1 MDASKV
7 YDEAIVIDGLSI
19 SNWESD
25 AVFQRLRAGN
35 ITAINATVATWENF
49 QQTMAHLAKWMRRFR
64 ERQDIL
70 QVKETA
76 DIHTAKKLG
85 KTGII
90 LGFQNA
96 SPIENEL
103 DRLGLF
109 LALGVRVIQ
118 LTYHE
123 TNLLGSGC
131 WERFDSGL
139 SNFGVD
145 AVREMNRLG
154 ILIDLSHVGPKTT
167 MEAIEMSEQPV
178 AITHANARSFYNH
191 PRNKEEDALK
201 LLAEKGG
208 VVGATSYTPFLPK
221 GYDSTLEDFVD
232 ALDNMV
238 ERIGLDHVAIGTDST
253 HDQPLE
259 FWHFIVSQQGT
270 KFPSTFA
277 DGSVPYTEINFQP
290 KGIDTPAEFPNL
302 AEALAKAEALRE
314 GVEPLTD
321 RCLPHVFAQHLG
333 AGRGLALGVGKGD
346 LAHVDVPVG
355 IHRHRMGREKASRA
369 VGVVL
374 APLGQD
380 ASVGCPDGHA
390 GGGLVQPGLAPIHE
404 DTADFGHAEVLLPI
418 LA

>member
-1 MDASKV
+1 MQSEARKI
-7 YDEAIVIDGLSI
+7 YDEAIVIDGLNV

-25 AVFQRLRAGN
+25 AVFERLRAGN

-49 QQTMAHLAKWMRRFR
+49 VQTMAHLAAWMRRFR
-64 ERQDIL
+64 ARQDIV

-76 DIHTAKKLG
+76 DIHAAKKLG

-90 LGFQNA
+90 LSFQNA

-131 WERFDSGL
+131 WERNDCGL
-139 SNFGVD
+139 SNFGID

-154 ILIDLSHVGPKTT
+154 IVIDLSHVGPKTT
-167 MEAIEMSEQPV
+167 MDAIEISEQPV
-178 AITHANARSFYNH
+178 AITHANARSFCGH
-191 PRNKEEDALK
+191 PRNKEEEALK

-208 VVGATSYTPFLPK
+208 VVGATSFANFLPK
-221 GYDSTLEDFVD
+221 GFDSTVEDFVD
-232 ALDNMV
+232 AIDDMV

-259 FWHFIVSQQGT
+259 FWHYIVSQQGT

-277 DGSVPYTEINFQP
+277 DGSVPYTELSFQP
-290 KGIDTPAEFPNL
+290 RGIDSPAEFPNL
-302 AEALAKAEALRE
+302 AEALANRGYKAEEIAKL
-314 GVEPLTD
+314 
-321 RCLPHVFAQHLG
+321 LG
-333 AGRGLALGVGKGD
+333 GNWMSLFERVWN
-346 LAHVDVPVG
+346 V
-355 IHRHRMGREKASRA
+355 
-369 VGVVL
+369 
-374 APLGQD
+374 
-380 ASVGCPDGHA
+380 
-390 GGGLVQPGLAPIHE
+390 
-404 DTADFGHAEVLLPI
+404 
-418 LA
+418 

>member
-1 MDASKV
+1 MSTEARKI

-25 AVFQRLRAGN
+25 AVFRRLRAGN

-49 QQTMAHLAKWMRRFR
+49 VQTMAHLSAWMRRFR
-64 ERQDIL
+64 ERDDIL
-70 QVKETA
+70 QVKETT
-76 DIHTAKKLG
+76 DIYAAKEQG

-90 LGFQNA
+90 LSFQNA

-131 WERFDSGL
+131 WERTDGGL

-154 ILIDLSHVGPKTT
+154 IVIDLSHVGPKTT
-167 MEAIEMSEQPV
+167 MDAIEMSEQPV
-178 AITHANARSFYNH
+178 AITHANARSFCGH

-208 VVGATSYTPFLPK
+208 VVGATSFANFLPR
-221 GYDSTLEDFVD
+221 GFDSTVEDFVD
-232 ALDNMV
+232 AIDDMV
-238 ERIGLDHVAIGTDST
+238 ERVGIDHVAIGTDST

-259 FWHFIVSQQGT
+259 FWHYIGSQQGT

-277 DGSVPYTEINFQP
+277 DGSVPYTELSFQP
-290 KGIDTPAEFPNL
+290 KGIDSPAEFPNL
-302 AEALAKAEALRE
+302 AEALVNRGYSAEDITRL
-314 GVEPLTD
+314 
-321 RCLPHVFAQHLG
+321 LG
-333 AGRGLALGVGKGD
+333 GNWMNLFERVWN
-346 LAHVDVPVG
+346 V
-355 IHRHRMGREKASRA
+355 
-369 VGVVL
+369 
-374 APLGQD
+374 
-380 ASVGCPDGHA
+380 
-390 GGGLVQPGLAPIHE
+390 
-404 DTADFGHAEVLLPI
+404 
-418 LA
+418 

>member
-1 MDASKV
+1 MSTEARKI

-25 AVFQRLRAGN
+25 AVFRRLRAGN

-49 QQTMAHLAKWMRRFR
+49 LQTMAHLSAWMRRFR
-64 ERQDIL
+64 ERDDIL

-76 DIHTAKKLG
+76 DIYAAKEQG

-90 LGFQNA
+90 LSFQNA

-131 WERFDSGL
+131 WERTDGGL

-154 ILIDLSHVGPKTT
+154 IVIDLSHVGPKTT
-167 MEAIEMSEQPV
+167 MDAIEMSEQPV
-178 AITHANARSFYNH
+178 AITHANARSFCGH

-208 VVGATSYTPFLPK
+208 VVGATSFANFLPR
-221 GYDSTLEDFVD
+221 GFDSTVEDFVD
-232 ALDNMV
+232 AIDDMV
-238 ERIGLDHVAIGTDST
+238 DRVGIDHVAIGTDST

-259 FWHFIVSQQGT
+259 FWHYIGSQQGT

-277 DGSVPYTEINFQP
+277 DGSVPYTELSFQP
-290 KGIDTPAEFPNL
+290 KGIDSPAEFPNL
-302 AEALAKAEALRE
+302 AEALVNRGYSAEDITRL
-314 GVEPLTD
+314 
-321 RCLPHVFAQHLG
+321 LG
-333 AGRGLALGVGKGD
+333 GNWMNLFERVWN
-346 LAHVDVPVG
+346 V
-355 IHRHRMGREKASRA
+355 
-369 VGVVL
+369 
-374 APLGQD
+374 
-380 ASVGCPDGHA
+380 
-390 GGGLVQPGLAPIHE
+390 
-404 DTADFGHAEVLLPI
+404 
-418 LA
+418 

>member
-1 MDASKV
+1 MSSEARKV
-7 YDEAIVIDGLSI
+7 YDEAIVIDGLNV

-25 AVFQRLRAGN
+25 AVFERLRAGN

-49 QQTMAHLAKWMRRFR
+49 VQTMAHLTAWMRRFR
-64 ERQDIL
+64 ERHDIV

-76 DIHTAKKLG
+76 DIHAAKALG

-131 WERFDSGL
+131 WERNDCGL

-154 ILIDLSHVGPKTT
+154 IVIDLSHVGPKTT
-167 MEAIEMSEQPV
+167 MDAIEMSEQPV
-178 AITHANARSFYNH
+178 AITHANARSFCGH
-191 PRNKEEDALK
+191 PRNKEEEALK

-208 VVGATSYTPFLPK
+208 VVGATSFANFLPQ
-221 GYDSTLEDFVD
+221 GFDSTVEDFVD
-232 ALDNMV
+232 AIDDMV

-259 FWHFIVSQQGT
+259 FWHYIVSQQGT

-277 DGSVPYTEINFQP
+277 DGSVPYTELSFQP
-290 KGIDTPAEFPNL
+290 KGIDSPAEFPNL
-302 AEALAKAEALRE
+302 AEALANRGYRAEEITKL
-314 GVEPLTD
+314 
-321 RCLPHVFAQHLG
+321 LG
-333 AGRGLALGVGKGD
+333 GNWMSLFERVWN
-346 LAHVDVPVG
+346 P
-355 IHRHRMGREKASRA
+355 
-369 VGVVL
+369 
-374 APLGQD
+374 
-380 ASVGCPDGHA
+380 
-390 GGGLVQPGLAPIHE
+390 
-404 DTADFGHAEVLLPI
+404 
-418 LA
+418 

>member
-1 MDASKV
+1 MSSEARKI
-7 YDEAIVIDGLSI
+7 YDEAIVIDGLNV

-25 AVFQRLRAGN
+25 AVFERLRTGN

-49 QQTMAHLAKWMRRFR
+49 VQTMAHLTAWMRRFR
-64 ERQDIL
+64 ERHDIV

-76 DIHTAKKLG
+76 DIHAAKKLG

-90 LGFQNA
+90 LSFQNA

-131 WERFDSGL
+131 WERNDCGL

-154 ILIDLSHVGPKTT
+154 IVIDLSHVGPKTT
-167 MEAIEMSEQPV
+167 MDAIEMSEQPV
-178 AITHANARSFYNH
+178 AITHANARSFCGH
-191 PRNKEEDALK
+191 PRNKEEEALK

-208 VVGATSYTPFLPK
+208 VVGATSFANFLPK
-221 GYDSTLEDFVD
+221 GFDSTVEDFVD
-232 ALDNMV
+232 AIDDMV

-259 FWHFIVSQQGT
+259 FWHYIVSQQGT

-277 DGSVPYTEINFQP
+277 DGSVPYTELSFQP
-290 KGIDTPAEFPNL
+290 KGIDSPAEFPNL
-302 AEALAKAEALRE
+302 AEALANRGYRAEEITKL
-314 GVEPLTD
+314 
-321 RCLPHVFAQHLG
+321 LG
-333 AGRGLALGVGKGD
+333 GNWMSLFERVWN
-346 LAHVDVPVG
+346 V
-355 IHRHRMGREKASRA
+355 
-369 VGVVL
+369 
-374 APLGQD
+374 
-380 ASVGCPDGHA
+380 
-390 GGGLVQPGLAPIHE
+390 
-404 DTADFGHAEVLLPI
+404 
-418 LA
+418 

>member
-1 MDASKV
+1 MSSEARKV
-7 YDEAIVIDGLSI
+7 YDEAIVIDGLNV

-25 AVFQRLRAGN
+25 AVFERLRAGN

-49 QQTMAHLAKWMRRFR
+49 VQTMAHLTAWMRRFR
-64 ERQDIL
+64 ERHDIV

-76 DIHTAKKLG
+76 DIHAAKALG

-131 WERFDSGL
+131 WERNDCGL

-154 ILIDLSHVGPKTT
+154 IVIDLSHVGPKTT
-167 MEAIEMSEQPV
+167 MDAIEMSEQPV
-178 AITHANARSFYNH
+178 AITHANARSFCGH
-191 PRNKEEDALK
+191 PRNKEEEALK

-208 VVGATSYTPFLPK
+208 VVGATSFANFLPQ
-221 GYDSTLEDFVD
+221 GFDSTVEDFVD
-232 ALDNMV
+232 AIDDMV

-259 FWHFIVSQQGT
+259 FWHYIVSQQGT

-277 DGSVPYTEINFQP
+277 DGSVPYTELSFQP
-290 KGIDTPAEFPNL
+290 KGIDSPAEFPNL
-302 AEALAKAEALRE
+302 AEALANRGYRAEEITKL
-314 GVEPLTD
+314 
-321 RCLPHVFAQHLG
+321 LG
-333 AGRGLALGVGKGD
+333 GNWMSLFERVWN
-346 LAHVDVPVG
+346 V
-355 IHRHRMGREKASRA
+355 
-369 VGVVL
+369 
-374 APLGQD
+374 
-380 ASVGCPDGHA
+380 
-390 GGGLVQPGLAPIHE
+390 
-404 DTADFGHAEVLLPI
+404 
-418 LA
+418 

>member
-1 MDASKV
+1 MSTDARKI

-25 AVFQRLRAGN
+25 AVFRRLRAGN

-49 QQTMAHLAKWMRRFR
+49 VQTMAHLSAWMRRFR
-64 ERQDIL
+64 ERDDIL

-76 DIHTAKKLG
+76 DIYAAKEQG

-90 LGFQNA
+90 LSFQNA

-131 WERFDSGL
+131 WERTDGGL

-154 ILIDLSHVGPKTT
+154 IVIDLSHVGPKTT
-167 MEAIEMSEQPV
+167 MDAIEMSEQPV
-178 AITHANARSFYNH
+178 AITHANARSFCNH

-208 VVGATSYTPFLPK
+208 VVGATSYAHFLPK
-221 GYDSTLEDFVD
+221 GFDSTVEDFVD
-232 ALDNMV
+232 AIDDMV
-238 ERIGLDHVAIGTDST
+238 ERVGIDHVAIGTDST

-259 FWHFIVSQQGT
+259 FWHYIGSQQGT

-277 DGSVPYTEINFQP
+277 DGSVPYTELSFQP
-290 KGIDTPAEFPNL
+290 KGIDSPAEFPNL
-302 AEALAKAEALRE
+302 AEALVNRGYSAEDITKL
-314 GVEPLTD
+314 
-321 RCLPHVFAQHLG
+321 LG
-333 AGRGLALGVGKGD
+333 GNWMNLFERVWN
-346 LAHVDVPVG
+346 V
-355 IHRHRMGREKASRA
+355 
-369 VGVVL
+369 
-374 APLGQD
+374 
-380 ASVGCPDGHA
+380 
-390 GGGLVQPGLAPIHE
+390 
-404 DTADFGHAEVLLPI
+404 
-418 LA
+418 

>member
-1 MDASKV
+1 MSTEARKI

-25 AVFQRLRAGN
+25 AVFRRLQAGN

-49 QQTMAHLAKWMRRFR
+49 LQTMAHLSAWMRRFR
-64 ERQDIL
+64 ERDDIL

-76 DIHTAKKLG
+76 DIYAAKEQG

-90 LGFQNA
+90 LSFQNA

-131 WERFDSGL
+131 WERTDGGL

-154 ILIDLSHVGPKTT
+154 IVIDLSHVGPKTT
-167 MEAIEMSEQPV
+167 MDAIEMSDQPV
-178 AITHANARSFYNH
+178 AITHANARSFCGH

-208 VVGATSYTPFLPK
+208 VVGATSFANFLPK
-221 GYDSTLEDFVD
+221 GFDSTVEDFVD
-232 ALDNMV
+232 AIDDMV
-238 ERIGLDHVAIGTDST
+238 ERVGIDHVAIGTDST

-259 FWHFIVSQQGT
+259 FWHYIGSQQGT

-277 DGSVPYTEINFQP
+277 DGSVPYTELSFQP
-290 KGIDTPAEFPNL
+290 KGIDSPAEFPNL
-302 AEALAKAEALRE
+302 AEALVNRGYSAEDITKL
-314 GVEPLTD
+314 
-321 RCLPHVFAQHLG
+321 LG
-333 AGRGLALGVGKGD
+333 GNWMNLFERVWN
-346 LAHVDVPVG
+346 V
-355 IHRHRMGREKASRA
+355 
-369 VGVVL
+369 
-374 APLGQD
+374 
-380 ASVGCPDGHA
+380 
-390 GGGLVQPGLAPIHE
+390 
-404 DTADFGHAEVLLPI
+404 
-418 LA
+418 

>member
-1 MDASKV
+1 MSTEARKI

-25 AVFQRLRAGN
+25 AVFRRLRAGN

-49 QQTMAHLAKWMRRFR
+49 VQTMAHLSAWMRRFR
-64 ERQDIL
+64 ERDDIL

-76 DIHTAKKLG
+76 DIYAAKEQG

-90 LGFQNA
+90 LSFQNA

-131 WERFDSGL
+131 WERTDGGL

-154 ILIDLSHVGPKTT
+154 IVIDLSHVGPKTT
-167 MEAIEMSEQPV
+167 MDAIEMSDQPV
-178 AITHANARSFYNH
+178 AITHANARSFCGH

-201 LLAEKGG
+201 LLAKKGG
-208 VVGATSYTPFLPK
+208 VVGATSFANFLPK
-221 GYDSTLEDFVD
+221 GFDSTVEDFVD
-232 ALDNMV
+232 AIDDMV
-238 ERIGLDHVAIGTDST
+238 ERVGIDHVAIGTDST

-259 FWHFIVSQQGT
+259 FWHYIGSQQGT

-277 DGSVPYTEINFQP
+277 DGSVPYTELSFQP
-290 KGIDTPAEFPNL
+290 KGIDSPAEFPNL
-302 AEALAKAEALRE
+302 AEALVNRGYSAEDITKL
-314 GVEPLTD
+314 
-321 RCLPHVFAQHLG
+321 LG
-333 AGRGLALGVGKGD
+333 GNWMNLFERVWN
-346 LAHVDVPVG
+346 V
-355 IHRHRMGREKASRA
+355 
-369 VGVVL
+369 
-374 APLGQD
+374 
-380 ASVGCPDGHA
+380 
-390 GGGLVQPGLAPIHE
+390 
-404 DTADFGHAEVLLPI
+404 
-418 LA
+418 

>member
-1 MDASKV
+1 MSTEARKI

-25 AVFQRLRAGN
+25 AVFRRLRAGN

-49 QQTMAHLAKWMRRFR
+49 LQTMAHLSAWMRRFR
-64 ERQDIL
+64 ERDDIL

-76 DIHTAKKLG
+76 DIYAAKEQG

-90 LGFQNA
+90 LSFQNA

-131 WERFDSGL
+131 WERTDGGL

-154 ILIDLSHVGPKTT
+154 IVIDLSHVGPKTT
-167 MEAIEMSEQPV
+167 MDAIEMSEQPV
-178 AITHANARSFYNH
+178 AITHANARSFCNH

-208 VVGATSYTPFLPK
+208 VVGATSYAHFLPK
-221 GYDSTLEDFVD
+221 GFDSTVEDFVD
-232 ALDNMV
+232 AIDDMV
-238 ERIGLDHVAIGTDST
+238 ERVGIDHVAIGTDST

-259 FWHFIVSQQGT
+259 FWHYIGSQQGT

-277 DGSVPYTEINFQP
+277 DGSVPYTELSFQP
-290 KGIDTPAEFPNL
+290 KGIDSPAEFPNL
-302 AEALAKAEALRE
+302 AEALVNRGYSAEDITKL
-314 GVEPLTD
+314 
-321 RCLPHVFAQHLG
+321 LG
-333 AGRGLALGVGKGD
+333 GNWMNLFERVWN
-346 LAHVDVPVG
+346 V
-355 IHRHRMGREKASRA
+355 
-369 VGVVL
+369 
-374 APLGQD
+374 
-380 ASVGCPDGHA
+380 
-390 GGGLVQPGLAPIHE
+390 
-404 DTADFGHAEVLLPI
+404 
-418 LA
+418 

>member
-1 MDASKV
+1 MSTDARKI

-25 AVFQRLRAGN
+25 AVFRRLRAGN

-49 QQTMAHLAKWMRRFR
+49 VQTMAHLSAWMRRFR
-64 ERQDIL
+64 ERDDIL

-76 DIHTAKKLG
+76 DIYAAKEQG

-90 LGFQNA
+90 LSFQNA
-96 SPIENEL
+96 SPVENEL

-131 WERFDSGL
+131 WERTDGGL

-154 ILIDLSHVGPKTT
+154 IVIDLSHVGPKTT
-167 MEAIEMSEQPV
+167 MDAIEMSEQPV
-178 AITHANARSFYNH
+178 AITHANARSFCNH

-208 VVGATSYTPFLPK
+208 VVGATSYAHFLPK
-221 GYDSTLEDFVD
+221 GFDSTVEDFVD
-232 ALDNMV
+232 AIDDMV
-238 ERIGLDHVAIGTDST
+238 ERVGIDHVAIGTDST

-259 FWHFIVSQQGT
+259 FWHYIGSQQGT

-277 DGSVPYTEINFQP
+277 DGSVPYTELSFQP
-290 KGIDTPAEFPNL
+290 KGIDSPAEFPNL
-302 AEALAKAEALRE
+302 AEALVNRGYSAEDITKL
-314 GVEPLTD
+314 
-321 RCLPHVFAQHLG
+321 LG
-333 AGRGLALGVGKGD
+333 GNWMNLFERVWN
-346 LAHVDVPVG
+346 V
-355 IHRHRMGREKASRA
+355 
-369 VGVVL
+369 
-374 APLGQD
+374 
-380 ASVGCPDGHA
+380 
-390 GGGLVQPGLAPIHE
+390 
-404 DTADFGHAEVLLPI
+404 
-418 LA
+418 

>member
-1 MDASKV
+1 MSTDARKI

-25 AVFQRLRAGN
+25 AVFRRLRVGN

-49 QQTMAHLAKWMRRFR
+49 VQTMAHLSAWMRRFR
-64 ERQDIL
+64 ERDDIL

-76 DIHTAKKLG
+76 DIYTAKEQG

-90 LGFQNA
+90 LSFQNA

-131 WERFDSGL
+131 WERTDGGL

-154 ILIDLSHVGPKTT
+154 IVIDLSHVGPKTT
-167 MEAIEMSEQPV
+167 MDAIEMSEQPV
-178 AITHANARSFYNH
+178 AITHANARSFCNH

-208 VVGATSYTPFLPK
+208 VVGATSYAHFLPK
-221 GYDSTLEDFVD
+221 GFDSTVEDFVD
-232 ALDNMV
+232 AIDDMV
-238 ERIGLDHVAIGTDST
+238 ERVGIDHVAIGTDST

-259 FWHFIVSQQGT
+259 FWHYIGSQQGT

-277 DGSVPYTEINFQP
+277 DGSVPYTELSFQP
-290 KGIDTPAEFPNL
+290 KGIDSPAEFPNL
-302 AEALAKAEALRE
+302 AEALVNRGYSAEDITKL
-314 GVEPLTD
+314 
-321 RCLPHVFAQHLG
+321 LG
-333 AGRGLALGVGKGD
+333 GNWMNLFERVWN
-346 LAHVDVPVG
+346 V
-355 IHRHRMGREKASRA
+355 
-369 VGVVL
+369 
-374 APLGQD
+374 
-380 ASVGCPDGHA
+380 
-390 GGGLVQPGLAPIHE
+390 
-404 DTADFGHAEVLLPI
+404 
-418 LA
+418 

>member
-1 MDASKV
+1 MSTDARKI

-25 AVFQRLRAGN
+25 AVFRRLRAGN

-49 QQTMAHLAKWMRRFR
+49 VQTMAHLSAWMRRFR
-64 ERQDIL
+64 ERDDIL
-70 QVKETA
+70 QVKEMA
-76 DIHTAKKLG
+76 DIYAAKEQG

-90 LGFQNA
+90 LSFQNA

-131 WERFDSGL
+131 WERTDGGL

-154 ILIDLSHVGPKTT
+154 IVIDLSHVGPKTT
-167 MEAIEMSEQPV
+167 MDAIEMSEQPV
-178 AITHANARSFYNH
+178 AITHANARSFCNH

-208 VVGATSYTPFLPK
+208 VVGATSYAHFLPK
-221 GYDSTLEDFVD
+221 GFDSTVEDFVD
-232 ALDNMV
+232 AIDDMV
-238 ERIGLDHVAIGTDST
+238 ERVGIDHVAIGTDST

-259 FWHFIVSQQGT
+259 FWHYIGSQQGT

-277 DGSVPYTEINFQP
+277 DGSVPYTELSFQP
-290 KGIDTPAEFPNL
+290 KGIDSPAEFPNL
-302 AEALAKAEALRE
+302 AEALVNRGYSAEDITRL
-314 GVEPLTD
+314 
-321 RCLPHVFAQHLG
+321 LG
-333 AGRGLALGVGKGD
+333 GNWMNLFERVWN
-346 LAHVDVPVG
+346 V
-355 IHRHRMGREKASRA
+355 
-369 VGVVL
+369 
-374 APLGQD
+374 
-380 ASVGCPDGHA
+380 
-390 GGGLVQPGLAPIHE
+390 
-404 DTADFGHAEVLLPI
+404 
-418 LA
+418 

>member
-1 MDASKV
+1 MGMDARKV

-25 AVFQRLRAGN
+25 AVFERLRAGN

-49 QQTMAHLAKWMRRFR
+49 QQTMAHLAGWMRRFR

-139 SNFGVD
+139 SNSGWMRW
-145 AVREMNRLG
+145 REMNRLG
-154 ILIDLSHVGPKTT
+154 IVIDLSTWARKPPWTPSKCPSSRSSSPTPTPAVSAATRATRKKKRSSCWPKRGVSSAPPHTPPSFQEIRFDGGGFRGCPRQHGGADRPGPRGYR
-167 MEAIEMSEQPV
+167 
-178 AITHANARSFYNH
+178 HRFH
-191 PRNKEEDALK
+191 PRSA
-201 LLAEKGG
+201 AG
-208 VVGATSYTPFLPK
+208 V
-221 GYDSTLEDFVD
+221 
-232 ALDNMV
+232 
-238 ERIGLDHVAIGTDST
+238 
-253 HDQPLE
+253 
-259 FWHFIVSQQGT
+259 
-270 KFPSTFA
+270 
-277 DGSVPYTEINFQP
+277 
-290 KGIDTPAEFPNL
+290 
-302 AEALAKAEALRE
+302 
-314 GVEPLTD
+314 
-321 RCLPHVFAQHLG
+321 
-333 AGRGLALGVGKGD
+333 LAL
-346 LAHVDVPVG
+346 
-355 IHRHRMGREKASRA
+355 HRLPAGHQVSPRP
-369 VGVVL
+369 L
-374 APLGQD
+374 PTAP
-380 ASVGCPDGHA
+380 CPT
-390 GGGLVQPGLAPIHE
+390 PS
-404 DTADFGHAEVLLPI
+404 
-418 LA
+418 

>member
-1 MDASKV
+1 MSTDARKI

-25 AVFQRLRAGN
+25 AVFRRLRAGN

-49 QQTMAHLAKWMRRFR
+49 LQTMAHLSAWMRRFR
-64 ERQDIL
+64 ERDDIL

-76 DIHTAKKLG
+76 DIYAAKEQG

-90 LGFQNA
+90 LSFQNA

-131 WERFDSGL
+131 WERTDGGL

-154 ILIDLSHVGPKTT
+154 IVIDLSHVGPKTT
-167 MEAIEMSEQPV
+167 MDAIEMSDQPV
-178 AITHANARSFYNH
+178 AITHANARSFCNH

-208 VVGATSYTPFLPK
+208 VVGATSYAHFLPK
-221 GYDSTLEDFVD
+221 GFDSTVEDFVD
-232 ALDNMV
+232 AIDDMV
-238 ERIGLDHVAIGTDST
+238 ERVGIDHVAIGTDST

-259 FWHFIVSQQGT
+259 FWHYIGSQQGT

-277 DGSVPYTEINFQP
+277 DGSVPYTELSFQP
-290 KGIDTPAEFPNL
+290 KGIDSPAEFPNL
-302 AEALAKAEALRE
+302 AEALVNRGYSAEDITRL
-314 GVEPLTD
+314 
-321 RCLPHVFAQHLG
+321 LG
-333 AGRGLALGVGKGD
+333 GNWMNLFERVWN
-346 LAHVDVPVG
+346 V
-355 IHRHRMGREKASRA
+355 
-369 VGVVL
+369 
-374 APLGQD
+374 
-380 ASVGCPDGHA
+380 
-390 GGGLVQPGLAPIHE
+390 
-404 DTADFGHAEVLLPI
+404 
-418 LA
+418 

>member
-1 MDASKV
+1 MSTDARKI

-25 AVFQRLRAGN
+25 AVFRRLRAGN

-49 QQTMAHLAKWMRRFR
+49 LQTMAHLSAWMRRFR
-64 ERQDIL
+64 ERNDIL

-76 DIHTAKKLG
+76 DIYAAKEQG

-90 LGFQNA
+90 LSFQNA

-131 WERFDSGL
+131 WERTDGGL

-154 ILIDLSHVGPKTT
+154 IVIDLSHVGPKTT
-167 MEAIEMSEQPV
+167 MDAIEMSEQPV
-178 AITHANARSFYNH
+178 AITHANARSFCGH

-208 VVGATSYTPFLPK
+208 VVGATSYAHFLPK
-221 GYDSTLEDFVD
+221 GFDSTVEDFVD
-232 ALDNMV
+232 AIDDMV
-238 ERIGLDHVAIGTDST
+238 ERVGIDHVAIGTDST

-259 FWHFIVSQQGT
+259 FWYYIGSQQGT

-277 DGSVPYTEINFQP
+277 DGSVPYTELSFQP
-290 KGIDTPAEFPNL
+290 KGIDSPAEFPNL
-302 AEALAKAEALRE
+302 AEALVNRGYSAEDITKL
-314 GVEPLTD
+314 
-321 RCLPHVFAQHLG
+321 LG
-333 AGRGLALGVGKGD
+333 GNWMNLFERVWN
-346 LAHVDVPVG
+346 V
-355 IHRHRMGREKASRA
+355 
-369 VGVVL
+369 
-374 APLGQD
+374 
-380 ASVGCPDGHA
+380 
-390 GGGLVQPGLAPIHE
+390 
-404 DTADFGHAEVLLPI
+404 
-418 LA
+418 

>member
-1 MDASKV
+1 MSTDARKI

-25 AVFQRLRAGN
+25 AVFRRLRAGN

-49 QQTMAHLAKWMRRFR
+49 VQTMAHLSVWMRRFR
-64 ERQDIL
+64 ERDDIL

-76 DIHTAKKLG
+76 DIYAAKEQG

-90 LGFQNA
+90 LSFQNA

-131 WERFDSGL
+131 WERTDGGL

-154 ILIDLSHVGPKTT
+154 IVIDLSHVGPKTT
-167 MEAIEMSEQPV
+167 MDAIEMSEQPV
-178 AITHANARSFYNH
+178 AITHANARSFCNH

-208 VVGATSYTPFLPK
+208 VVGATSYAHFLPK
-221 GYDSTLEDFVD
+221 GFDSTVEDFVD
-232 ALDNMV
+232 AIDDMV
-238 ERIGLDHVAIGTDST
+238 ERVGIDHVAIGTDST

-259 FWHFIVSQQGT
+259 FWHYIGSQQGT

-277 DGSVPYTEINFQP
+277 DGSVPYTELSFQP
-290 KGIDTPAEFPNL
+290 KGIDSPAEFPNL
-302 AEALAKAEALRE
+302 AEALVNRGYSAEDITRL
-314 GVEPLTD
+314 
-321 RCLPHVFAQHLG
+321 LG
-333 AGRGLALGVGKGD
+333 GNWMNLFERVWN
-346 LAHVDVPVG
+346 V
-355 IHRHRMGREKASRA
+355 
-369 VGVVL
+369 
-374 APLGQD
+374 
-380 ASVGCPDGHA
+380 
-390 GGGLVQPGLAPIHE
+390 
-404 DTADFGHAEVLLPI
+404 
-418 LA
+418 

>member
-1 MDASKV
+1 MSSEARKV
-7 YDEAIVIDGLSI
+7 YDEAIVIDGLNV

-25 AVFQRLRAGN
+25 AVFERLRAGN
-35 ITAINATVATWENF
+35 ITAITATVATWENF
-49 QQTMAHLAKWMRRFR
+49 VQTMAHLTAWMRRFR
-64 ERQDIL
+64 ERQDIV

-76 DIHTAKKLG
+76 DIHAAKKLG

-90 LGFQNA
+90 LSFQNA

-131 WERFDSGL
+131 WERNDCGL

-154 ILIDLSHVGPKTT
+154 IVIDLSHVGPKTT
-167 MEAIEMSEQPV
+167 MDAIEMSEQPV
-178 AITHANARSFYNH
+178 AITHANARSFCGH
-191 PRNKEEDALK
+191 PRNKEEEALK

-208 VVGATSYTPFLPK
+208 VVGATSFANFLPK
-221 GYDSTLEDFVD
+221 GFDSTVEDFVD
-232 ALDNMV
+232 AIDDMV

-259 FWHFIVSQQGT
+259 FWHYIVSQQGT

-277 DGSVPYTEINFQP
+277 DGSVPYTELSFQP
-290 KGIDTPAEFPNL
+290 KGIDSPAEFPNL
-302 AEALAKAEALRE
+302 AEALANRGYRAEEITKL
-314 GVEPLTD
+314 
-321 RCLPHVFAQHLG
+321 LG
-333 AGRGLALGVGKGD
+333 GNWMSLFEQVWN
-346 LAHVDVPVG
+346 V
-355 IHRHRMGREKASRA
+355 
-369 VGVVL
+369 
-374 APLGQD
+374 
-380 ASVGCPDGHA
+380 
-390 GGGLVQPGLAPIHE
+390 
-404 DTADFGHAEVLLPI
+404 
-418 LA
+418 